1 MAREFTAVGFFARW
15 VFALALV
22 IATYNPTQYSFV
34 QWATNS
40 STQFGP
46 LIALAGLVLLILWV
60 IFLRATLRSLGLIGI
75 ALGAALFGCIVWL
88 FVDLG
93 WLDMESTAA
102 LTWVALVLISLMLAV
117 GLSWSHVRRRLS
129 GQFDVDETDD

>member
-22 IATYNPTQYSFV
+22 GATYNPTQYSFV
-34 QWATNS
+34 QWATHE

-60 IFLRATLRSLGLIGI
+60 IFLRATLRSLGLVGI
-75 ALGAALFGCIVWL
+75 ALGAALFGCFVWL
-88 FVDLG
+88 LVEQG
-93 WLDMESTAA
+93 WLSMDSTTA
-102 LTWVALVLISLMLAV
+102 LTWVALVLISLILAI